1 VDGGTPRLDALLL
14 PMGGDHRVR
23 VVATLVILYPLAW
36 AATAGSGG
44 SQSALPHAFYIPVLL
59 AAFAFGPKAGLVA
72 GIVAAVLCGPLMPFD
87 TATGEQQGLANW
99 LTRGAFFAA
108 IGGVV
113 GTVAAMS
120 PRASGD
126 AVPSRC
132 EHPATVDVAV
142 ARTERPSVEVEAEL
156 RAMLRDRRFRVVF
169 QPIYSFDTGALQ
181 AVEALARFDTPYPEP
196 PDVWFARAD
205 HLGLGEQLE
214 LAVIEDAL
222 DACAVGLADGVT
234 LSVNCSP
241 STLRSAALPT
251 LLGRW
256 PDRPIVLEI
265 TEHAVIEDYPGLVA
279 AVRALRRL
287 GVRLAVDDAGA
298 GFSSFRHIVRLEP
311 DIIKLDISLTQ
322 NVRQDPVR
330 RALAGA
336 IVDFVH
342 NTDGELIAEGIE
354 QPSDLHI
361 WSELGASAAQGFLLA
376 RPGPLPPPGPGVP
389 IPRRTP
395 IILAPDD
402 LAPRVFHG

>member
-1 VDGGTPRLDALLL
+1 VDGATPRLDALLL
-14 PMGGDHRVR
+14 PVGGDHRVR
-23 VVATLVILYPLAW
+23 VVATLVALYPLAW

-44 SQSALPHAFYIPVLL
+44 SQSAWPHAFYLPVLL
-59 AAFAFGPKAGLVA
+59 AAVAFGPKAGVVA

-87 TATGEQQGLANW
+87 TATGEQQVLVIW

-108 IGGVV
+108 IGGAV
-113 GTVAAMS
+113 GTVAAVAR
-120 PRASGD
+120 RASED
-126 AVPSRC
+126 VLPSRC
-132 EHPATVDVAV
+132 EHQATVAV
-142 ARTERPSVEVEAEL
+142 ATGRPGVEVEAEL
-156 RAMLRDRRFRVVF
+156 RAMLRDRRFRVAF

-181 AVEALARFDTPYPEP
+181 AVEALARFDTPCPEP
-196 PDVWFARAD
+196 PDVWFARAAQ
-205 HLGLGEQLE
+205 LGLGEQLE
-214 LAVIEDAL
+214 LAVIEHAL
-222 DACAVGLADGVT
+222 DACAAGLPDGVT

-265 TEHAVIEDYPGLVA
+265 TEHAVIEDYPGIVT
-279 AVRALRRL
+279 AVGALRRL

-376 RPGPLPPPGPGVP
+376 RPGPLPPPEPGVP

-395 IILAPDD
+395 VVLAPDD